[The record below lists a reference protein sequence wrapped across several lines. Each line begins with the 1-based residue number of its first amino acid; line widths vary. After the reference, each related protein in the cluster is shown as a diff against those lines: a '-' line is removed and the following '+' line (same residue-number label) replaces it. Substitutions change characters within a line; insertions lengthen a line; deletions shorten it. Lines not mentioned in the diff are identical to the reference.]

1 MFASRLYEQV
11 RMAGFLLLLRLTAP
25 SFNPRLRK
33 IAICAT
39 TGGGRILLLS
49 WWRSGELL
57 DYFLD
62 EPESVKLPSR
72 ALPFEVVKLASDH
85 RGWERAAWGEHRELP
100 HTSDVAATGG
110 DDGDAVCVEEPCG
123 EVLLVEIW
131 ACGEGKE
138 CLHVVNDVES
148 GGRVYN

>member
-85 RGWERAAWGEHRELP
+85 RGWCASRLCC
-100 HTSDVAATGG
+100 
-110 DDGDAVCVEEPCG
+110 DALRPWHG
-123 EVLLVEIW
+123 EVHLLSPPVVIQDL
-131 ACGEGKE
+131 AAHLMINEGAR
-138 CLHVVNDVES
+138 CL
-148 GGRVYN
+148 G